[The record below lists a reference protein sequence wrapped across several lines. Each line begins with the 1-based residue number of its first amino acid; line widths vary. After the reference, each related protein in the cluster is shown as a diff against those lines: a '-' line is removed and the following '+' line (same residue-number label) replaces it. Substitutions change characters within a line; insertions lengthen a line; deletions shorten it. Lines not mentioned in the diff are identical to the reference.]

1 MDTLIKIKD
10 VSERYD
16 ITARTLRYYEDMG
29 LISSIRSEDY
39 AYRLYDKNAVK
50 RIEQILILRKLNISI
65 KDIQRVFNAS
75 GSEVVLDVLGKKVQ
89 NIDDEVALLHELK
102 DVVLE
107 FIHQIEQIDFGSE
120 SGVKMLYEKAK
131 EIETHLTNVDYIG
144 KPANVGHLLK
154 VAEKLEREP
163 DILIVEMPPCR
174 MVTSGFIHG
183 NPDIDEKTRH
193 FGEMWNRLAERI
205 ADKIHDRDFMYHDKE
220 HNKMVWMFMLEDWM
234 TEADTEGFEIITFA
248 GGLFAEALAD
258 SEELSEWDRIYKGIK
273 AWLARQERLEL
284 DENYGRHELF
294 ICTGPNTLTRQWNDG
309 KVRYYVPIK
318 LMEEK

>member
-1 MDTLIKIKD
+1 MNDLIKIQE
-10 VSERYD
+10 VSSKYD

-29 LISSIRSEDY
+29 LIASTRSEDY
-39 AYRLYDKNAVK
+39 AYRLYDEAAIK
-50 RIEQILILRKLNISI
+50 RLEQILILRKLNISV
-65 KDIQRVFNAS
+65 KDIRRIFSTS
-75 GSEVVLDVLGKKVQ
+75 GSEVVLEVLGKKVR

-102 DVVLE
+102 EIVLG
-107 FIHQIEQIDFGSE
+107 FIQQIEQMDFNSDAN
-120 SGVKMLYEKAK
+120 VKMLYEKAK
-131 EIETHLTNVDYIG
+131 EIETQLINVDYIG
-144 KPANVGHLLK
+144 KPANVGRLLE

-174 MVTSGFIHG
+174 MVTSGFIQG
-183 NPDIDEKTRH
+183 NPGTDEKTRH
-193 FGEMWNRLAERI
+193 FYEMWNRLAERI

-284 DENYGRHELF
+284 DESCGRHELF

-318 LMEEK
+318 VKEGK